1 MSLSNRDRVG
11 QVMDLLKAGV
21 EPYVRRRLDAELGAN
36 WAAGYAGATAAPRP
50 LVAAG
55 RRPTGAEAVAAGRA
69 REALDILALL
79 KAMRDNWNASFA
91 PELGQIL
98 RSVCHELI
106 EWRHQWAHQSDFST
120 EDTLRVMDNAKR
132 LLEAISAGDQSMAIE
147 QQRRELLS
155 LQVKEQGRAEFR
167 KVQMDLIATESVP
180 DKLEGWRQV
189 ITPRQDVREGSFELA
204 GYAAD
209 LWEVY
214 KGAATKEYG
223 DPIEFFARTYLTNGL
238 RELLVQ
244 AVKRLTKQGGAP
256 VIQLQTNF
264 GGGKTHSMLA
274 LWHLTSGVDAARLP
288 GVETALLEPLGQKA
302 FPTVRRAVFVGT
314 KRGPAEI
321 VTPEKGVEIHTLWG
335 ELAYQL
341 LGKKGYGL
349 VAESDKAGV
358 NPGGGLKALLEQAA
372 PCLIM
377 IDEWVAYA
385 RQLADEP
392 GLPAGTLGAQLT
404 FAQSL
409 TEAASNTP
417 GVLLVVSVPESD
429 MEVGGPA
436 GANVLEK
443 LRHHIGRVETSWRPA
458 DRAESFE
465 IVRRRLFED
474 LPSEQVRKRDAV
486 CMAFSES
493 YRKQVGDFPA
503 NCRDK
508 AYEDELKLAYPIHP
522 EVFTRLYEDW
532 STGIEKFQRT
542 RGVLRLMAI
551 VVHHLWEGG
560 DSHLM
565 IMPGTIPMD
574 IDAVQNELT
583 RYLEENWRPVI
594 DQEIAGPG
602 SRAQQLDLSHPQ
614 FAKVGAARKIA
625 RTVFLGSAPLQK
637 TANRGIEDLR
647 IKLGSVQPGENPATY
662 GDALRRLSDAGVYL
676 YSSANK
682 YWYGLQA
689 TINRLAVERAERY
702 GRDEEAIS
710 QELSNRV
717 KLLFKN
723 RGKWPKISV
732 CPRDPSEVGDDAEA
746 RLVVLSP
753 EEWYDPKQAEQS
765 PALAS
770 AKKILEERAGGP
782 RRHKNVLFFQV
793 PLKAHLEKL
802 NEKAATYLAWHS
814 IDGDI
819 ASGNL
824 EVDGQQKKQA
834 KDKLHEADATLLAS
848 LPELYAHVLYPSMK
862 KEPGSPVVW
871 EGQKLSLSRDGDPAV
886 ESFRK
891 LEQVSVLIDNLGATV
906 LRMEMDRIPLWERNL
921 DHVEIRKLGDLF
933 PVYLYLPK
941 LSTPGVLERCIATGL
956 EGLQINPE
964 TFAYAE
970 SYDDERGRY
979 VGLVEGRLPYL
990 TLDGAGLLVKASVAR
1005 AQLDA
1010 ERAAADAAA
1019 RAALPAGEMDIGVGK
1034 TDGPVPAGDTPPRPT
1049 MNEPVAPALPTR
1061 FHGSVLLDP
1070 TRVGRE
1076 AGKIADEVITH
1087 LEKLIGAKVEVRL
1100 EIQATLP
1107 EGYPEDVQRTVSEN
1121 SRTLKFTGFG
1131 FEKF

>member
-1 MSLSNRDRVG
+1 MALSNRDRVG
-11 QVMDLLKAGV
+11 QVMDTLRQGLL
-21 EPYVRRRLDAELGAN
+21 PYVDRRMTQQLGED
-36 WAAGYAGATAAPRP
+36 WVHQFAGNAPPVVATRARASAAPRP
-50 LVAAG
+50 
-55 RRPTGAEAVAAGRA
+55 RPS
-69 REALDILALL
+69 LDTQGLL
-79 KAMRDNWNASFA
+79 KAMKIHWSAAFEDQLGSLNRSICF
-91 PELGQIL
+91 ELND
-98 RSVCHELI
+98 
-106 EWRHQWAHQSDFST
+106 WRNHWAHQGEFST
-120 EDTLRVMDNAKR
+120 DDTLRVMDSAKR
-132 LLEAISAGDQSMAIE
+132 LLEAVSAGEQAQAIE
-147 QQRRELLS
+147 QQRRDLLS

-209 LWEVY
+209 LWEVF
-214 KGAATKEYG
+214 KGQATKEYG

-341 LGKKGYGL
+341 LGKKGYAL

-358 NPGGGLKALLEQAA
+358 NPGGGFKTLLEQAA

-392 GLPAGTLGAQLT
+392 GLPAGTIGAQLT

-474 LPSEQVRKRDAV
+474 LPSEQIRKRDAV
-486 CMAFSES
+486 CMAFSET
-493 YRKQVGDFPA
+493 YRKHVGDFPS

-508 AYEDELKLAYPIHP
+508 GYEDELKLAYPIHP

-532 STGIEKFQRT
+532 STIDKFQRT

-551 VVHHLWEGG
+551 VVHELWERQDG
-560 DSHLM
+560 HLM

-594 DQEIAGPG
+594 DQEIAGEQ
-602 SRAQQLDLSHPQ
+602 SRARLLDKDHPQ

-625 RTVFLGSAPLQK
+625 RSIFLGSAPLQK
-637 TANRGIEDLR
+637 TANRGLEDLR
-647 IKLGSVQPGENPATY
+647 IKLGTVQPGENPATY

-689 TINRLAVERAERY
+689 TINRLAVERAERF

-717 KLLFKN
+717 KVLFKN
-723 RGKWPKISV
+723 RGKWPRISV
-732 CPRDPSEVGDDAEA
+732 CPRDSSEVGDDAEA

-765 PALAS
+765 PAMVS
-770 AKKILEERAGGP
+770 AKKILEERASGP

-802 NEKAATYLAWHS
+802 NEKAAAYLAWHS
-814 IDGDI
+814 IEGDI

-824 EVDGQQKKQA
+824 EVDGQQRKQA

-871 EGQKLSLSRDGDPAV
+871 EGQKVSLSRDSDPAV
-886 ESFRK
+886 EAFRK

-906 LRMEMDRIPLWERNL
+906 LRMEMDRIPLWER
-921 DHVEIRKLGDLF
+921 DQSHVEIRKLGELF

-941 LSTPGVLERCIATGL
+941 LNAPAVLERAIAQGL
-956 EGLQINPE
+956 EGLQINPD
-964 TFAYAE
+964 TFAFAE
-970 SYDDERGRY
+970 SYDTSAERY
-979 VGLVEGRLPYL
+979 VGLVEGRLPYI
-990 TLDGAGLLVKASVAR
+990 TLDGAGLLVKSSVAR

-1010 ERAAADAAA
+1010 ERAVAEAAA
-1019 RAALPAGEMDIGVGK
+1019 RAALPIAEAGAIPGQP
-1034 TDGPVPAGDTPPRPT
+1034 DGSVPAGEIPPRIT
-1049 MNEPVAPALPTR
+1049 VQEPGAPVLPTR

-1076 AGKIADEVITH
+1076 AGKIADEVIAH
-1087 LEKLIGAKVEVRL
+1087 LEKLVGAKVEIRL
-1100 EIQATLP
+1100 EIQASYP
-1107 EGYPEDVQRTVSEN
+1107 AGYPDDVQRTVSEN
-1121 SRTLKFTGFG
+1121 ARTLKFQSGAG
-1131 FEKF
+1131 FEEA